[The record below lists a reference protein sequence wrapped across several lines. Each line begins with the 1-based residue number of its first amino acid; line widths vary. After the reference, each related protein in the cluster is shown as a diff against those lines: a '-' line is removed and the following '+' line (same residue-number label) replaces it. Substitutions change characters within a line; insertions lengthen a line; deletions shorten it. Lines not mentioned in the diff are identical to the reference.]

1 MLVNREGLEPATILE
16 ILKQL
21 IPVKGLDGRA
31 GTLGPGVHWWPT
43 PRGFAYA
50 LGLVFWF
57 EISLVSHAP
66 FISGLNTTFKLQA
79 DRVRRRVSVRNRKDA
94 KLRHT
99 EIGRKRSLFGRNF
112 SNFDVISRFLF
123 PRFSA
128 ISALLSRS
136 CFSVRAVM
144 RPIAPQIDP

>member
-31 GTLGPGVHWWPT
+31 GTHHWWPT

-50 LGLVFWF
+50 HLGLGFWF
-57 EISLVSHAP
+57 ETSLISHAA
-66 FISGLNTTFKLQA
+66 FISGLNSTFKLQA

-99 EIGRKRSLFGRNF
+99 EIWRKRSLFWANF
-112 SNFDVISRFLF
+112 LEF
-123 PRFSA
+123 
-128 ISALLSRS
+128 
-136 CFSVRAVM
+136 
-144 RPIAPQIDP
+144 